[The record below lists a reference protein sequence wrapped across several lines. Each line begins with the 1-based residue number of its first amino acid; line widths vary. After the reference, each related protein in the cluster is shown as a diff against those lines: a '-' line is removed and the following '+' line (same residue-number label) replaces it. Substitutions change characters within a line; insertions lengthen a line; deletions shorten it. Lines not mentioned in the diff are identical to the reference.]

1 LNLQRL
7 PGRTDNAI
15 KNRWNSTMRKRA
27 MPDLLDKPIPLIPLL
42 TDVTNTLACLA
53 KAASANNNPLPPPPS
68 ASAPSSTGT
77 RSAVA
82 AAAAAAAGT
91 SPSTGIPC

>member
-27 MPDLLDKPIPLIPLL
+27 MPDLLDKSIPLLPHL
-42 TDVTNTLACLA
+42 TDVTNTLASLA
-53 KAASANNNPLPPPPS
+53 KAASANNEPVPPPPS
-68 ASAPSSTGT
+68 ASATSSTGT

-91 SPSTGIPC
+91 SPLTGILC